1 VSDTGNFEFTE
12 RTTMRRQA
20 NRAVFDHATAYAILD
35 EGLICHLGFAV
46 DGRPFVVPTMHWRD
60 GDRLYVHG
68 SSASRTLRALE
79 GGSAEACVTVTLL
92 DGLVLARSAYHH
104 SLNFRSVMVFGR
116 AALVEGPEK
125 LHALARLVEHVAP
138 GRWDEVRHPSELE
151 LKATSVLALPLDE
164 VSIKVSPGDPVDD
177 EDDYDL
183 PVWAGV
189 VPLALRAGAPDVD
202 PLMRLDIATPSYLE
216 HYTRLPER

>member
-1 VSDTGNFEFTE
+1 
-12 RTTMRRQA
+12 MRRQP
-20 NRAVFDHATAYAILD
+20 NRAIFDRATAHAILD

-46 DGRPFVVPTMHWRD
+46 DGKPFVVPTMHWRD

-68 SSASRTLRALE
+68 SSVSRTLRALE
-79 GGSAEACVTVTLL
+79 NGAAEVCVTVTLL

-116 AALVEGPEK
+116 ATLVEGEEK
-125 LHALARLVEHVAP
+125 LHALGRLVEHVTP

-151 LKATSVLALPLDE
+151 LKATSVLALPLEE
-164 VSIKVSPGDPVDD
+164 VSVKVRPGDAVDD

-189 VPLALRAGAPDVD
+189 VPLALRAGAPEVD
-202 PLMRLDIATPSYLE
+202 PLMRHEIATPSYLDP
-216 HYTRLPER
+216 YTRPTEG